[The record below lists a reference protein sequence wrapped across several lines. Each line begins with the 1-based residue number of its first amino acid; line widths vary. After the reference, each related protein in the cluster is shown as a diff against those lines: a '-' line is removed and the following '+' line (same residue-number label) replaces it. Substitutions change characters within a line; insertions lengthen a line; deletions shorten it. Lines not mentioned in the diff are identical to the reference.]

1 LRSLAFT
8 PKIHAMWGRLMA
20 ICGLMLLGCQGAG
33 PSTNA
38 STPPRHQATKGLES
52 PEEVARALDQA
63 QAAYMDGRWGDA
75 VVEATRVTEGG
86 ASPEE
91 YYVAVK
97 ILGLAS
103 CNRKDPRPVTFAW
116 KRLQPADRASLRN
129 ECEQHGLR
137 ISEEG
142 VVTTK

>member
-1 LRSLAFT
+1 MRFHAVT
-8 PKIHAMWGRLMA
+8 PKIDAMRGRLMA
-20 ICGLMLLGCQGAG
+20 ICGVMLGCQGVG
-33 PSTNA
+33 PSTGPPA
-38 STPPRHQATKGLES
+38 SPQRATRGAES
-52 PEEVARALDQA
+52 PEEVARALDRA

-91 YYVAVK
+91 YYLAVK

-103 CNRKDPRPVTFAW
+103 CNRKDPRPVAFAW
-116 KRLQPADRASLRN
+116 KRLQPADQASLRN

-137 ISEEG
+137 ISEDG
-142 VVTTK
+142 VVTTR